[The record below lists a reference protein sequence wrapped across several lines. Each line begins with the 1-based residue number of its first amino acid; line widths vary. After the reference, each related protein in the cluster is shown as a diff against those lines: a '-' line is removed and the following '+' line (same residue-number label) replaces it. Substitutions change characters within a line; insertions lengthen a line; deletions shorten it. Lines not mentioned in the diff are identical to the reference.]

1 MKAFGQPL
9 SWAVEI
15 LILAVVIY
23 QVWKLLQGTRGVQVL
38 TGLLIVLVVLTLFS
52 AVLHLRVVT
61 ELIRLFSPS
70 FFVALIVLFQ
80 PELRQVLA
88 EVGRRS
94 VTTSGRQ
101 LKAEVIE
108 HIVNAAE
115 ICQRERIGALISLER
130 EDLYGPARDTG
141 TILDAKLSADLL
153 VTIFYPRTPLHDG
166 GVVIRDNRLV
176 AAAAV
181 FPLSETER
189 LERPLGLRHRA
200 ALGLSEMTDAVV
212 IVVSEET
219 GGISIAFEGKL
230 ERHLDRDRLRA
241 RLTEILV

>member
-1 MKAFGQPL
+1 MKTLGPSF
-9 SWAVEI
+9 SWMVEI
-15 LILAVVIY
+15 LIIAVVIY

-70 FFVALIVLFQ
+70 FFVALVVLFQ

-94 VTTSGRQ
+94 VTSSGRQ
-101 LKAEVIE
+101 QQAEVIE

-115 ICQRERIGALISLER
+115 ICQREHIGALISLER
-130 EDLYGPARDTG
+130 EDVYRPARDTG
-141 TILDAKLSADLL
+141 TLLDAKLSADLL
-153 VTIFYPRTPLHDG
+153 VTTFYPRTPLHDG

-176 AAAAV
+176 VAAAV

-219 GGISIAFEGKL
+219 GVISIALEGKL
-230 ERHLDRDRLRA
+230 ERHFDPDRLRA
-241 RLTEILV
+241 RLTEIVV